1 MHIHIIGAGVIGLTT
16 AYYLCE
22 KGHKVTI
29 IEQESN
35 VALGASFANG
45 GQLSYCFSDP
55 LGKPSLLPKL
65 PGIALNRDLA
75 IRFNIPSSYESLR
88 WLMRFAANCTE
99 RNHGKNKLKLAKL
112 SLSSM

>member
-35 VALGASFANG
+35 VALGASFAKEIICRLDLKER
-45 GQLSYCFSDP
+45 GQKNPTHETQWKHRRPCRALHSGP
-55 LGKPSLLPKL
+55 QEKLRKTTKNNQAGHTRNKL
-65 PGIALNRDLA
+65 PM
-75 IRFNIPSSYESLR
+75 S
-88 WLMRFAANCTE
+88 AACCSTDF
-99 RNHGKNKLKLAKL
+99 K
-112 SLSSM
+112 

>member
-55 LGKPSLLPKL
+55 LGKPGLLPKL
-65 PGIALNRDLA
+65 PGIALNSTYIHTILSFANA
-75 IRFNIPSSYESLR
+75 IGASCSLWR
-88 WLMRFAANCTE
+88 C
-99 RNHGKNKLKLAKL
+99 K
-112 SLSSM
+112 